1 MSMLLPRLG
10 LRARATVA
18 FASGALLTAL
28 VLATITYQVAR
39 VRFVESA
46 RRAAVSQAQSN
57 GAQVEIGLR
66 NGVSSLDLLK
76 SLTLLDGQ
84 RGDIVV
90 LADNEK
96 NCLVGRD
103 PAPVPRSA
111 GSGTIGDSETT
122 GDIGDTGTI
131 GDAGDIAVESCR
143 VRTTLIDFLP
153 QAAERDL
160 RRLVATGKTGWII
173 DRVDSIPMVVTGV
186 GMHDDFDQLVAGY
199 YERRPLKAEQDNLA
213 WLARALA
220 AAATIATL
228 LGAMFGRVVSGR
240 VMKPL
245 RQVATAAKEIA
256 SGRLDT
262 RIDSNSDT
270 DLDALV
276 GSFNEM
282 AESLQQRLEREA
294 RFASDVSHELRTP
307 LTSLSAAVQ
316 LLGARRDEMSERSQ
330 TALDV
335 LTTQTDYFQ
344 QLVLDL
350 LEISRFDAGAAELN
364 MTDFDLVELVK
375 RVVVP
380 FEGVDINSTGLD
392 LTMVHLDKRRIERI
406 LANLLQNA
414 MNYGGGAK
422 LITLQSA
429 EGLPEQPTSDA
440 ADVRLTRVIQIIV
453 DDDGPGVAEAER
465 DVVFERFRRGA
476 AQRSGATKGTG
487 LGLALVSEHARLHQ
501 GSIEVTSSPSG
512 GARFVVV
519 LIEGDVEKQTLD
531 VPSRVA
537 VST

>member
-76 SLTLLDGQ
+76 SLTLQDGQ

-103 PAPVPRSA
+103 PEPVPVPRSA
-111 GSGTIGDSETT
+111 GSG
-122 GDIGDTGTI
+122 
-131 GDAGDIAVESCR
+131 DAGDAAGSGDAVDVPVESCR

-220 AAATIATL
+220 VAATIATL
-228 LGAMFGRVVSGR
+228 LGAMFGRVVSSR

-316 LLGARRDEMSERSQ
+316 LLGSRRDEMSERSQ

-375 RVVVP
+375 RVIAP
-380 FEGVDINSTGLD
+380 FEGVNIDATGLD
-392 LTMVHLDKRRIERI
+392 PIKVHLDKRRIERI

-429 EGLPEQPTSDA
+429 EGLPEHEVSDV

-465 DVVFERFRRGA
+465 EVVFERFRRGA

-537 VST
+537 VSS